1 MKKKQMEGGE
11 IRMYKRGE
19 DQSSMVG
26 KRDVQNEVVE
36 SVALNRVGLKGVRM
50 PIIIHR
56 PESDREVI
64 INANLYLSLPKD
76 QRGAHLSRLVQA
88 MEENLVF
95 PKETRGIE
103 WLARSIADDIKR
115 RSEYC
120 EFAEV
125 ELWAEREA
133 KGEVYKLLGYAKSGE
148 KPTLGVE
155 VIGATCCPCA
165 REMCKNGVAHNQ
177 RCTLRIE
184 VEVLTELVEVSAEEL
199 VEIAHKSFS
208 SPVYNILKRP
218 DEKRAV
224 EYMHENTKF
233 VEDVVR
239 DAVEQLKEL
248 DVHWCKVECDSQ
260 ESIHP
265 FDAYSMFEGKL

>member
-1 MKKKQMEGGE
+1 MKVHRK
-11 IRMYKRGE
+11 GE
-19 DQSSMVG
+19 DMN

-36 SVALNRVGLKGVRM
+36 SIALGRVGLKGVKM

-56 PESDREVI
+56 PETDREMI

-88 MEENLVF
+88 MEENLVL
-95 PKETRGIE
+95 PKEARGIE
-103 WLARSIADDIKR
+103 WLARNIADDIKR

-133 KGEVYKLLGYAKSGE
+133 NGEVYKLLGYAKSGSWI
-148 KPTLGVE
+148 TLGVE
-155 VIGATCCPCA
+155 VVGATCCPCA
-165 REMCKNGVAHNQ
+165 AEMCKNGVAHNQ
-177 RCTLRIE
+177 RAVLKIE
-184 VEVLTELVEVSAEEL
+184 VEVLTDLIEISAEDLVEV
-199 VEIAHKSFS
+199 AHKSFS

-218 DEKRAV
+218 DEKRVV
-224 EYMHENTKF
+224 EYMHSNTKF

-248 DVHWCKVECDSQ
+248 GILWCKVECTSQ

-265 FDAYSMFEGKL
+265 FDAYTMFEGEP